1 MKNTLI
7 ISLIL
12 IGVSFSTLAQTKK
25 TAETARPEVG
35 KYCKLYRAGEG
46 LVVSMVRVGPES
58 NDEMLIGF
66 NGFDHPWD
74 EKIFKAKVVTA
85 DGRQEFTIRYNDR
98 PFVVLVIREKY
109 GQSTLFVPK
118 YGTEQPE
125 RPLQYSQQ
133 LSAECDPDIF
143 LSQYINQEAKK

>member
-1 MKNTLI
+1 MKNSFYG
-7 ISLIL
+7 SLMACL
-12 IGVSFSTLAQTKK
+12 LSLTAFSQNKMS
-25 TAETARPEVG
+25 ETARPQVG
-35 KYCKLYRAGEG
+35 KYCKLYKAGEG
-46 LVVSMVRVGPES
+46 LVVSLLRVGPES
-58 NDEMLIGF
+58 NNEMLVGF

-74 EKIFKAKVVTA
+74 EKIFKAKVVSA
-85 DGRQEFTIRYNDR
+85 DGRQEFTIRYEDR
-98 PFVVLVIREKY
+98 PFVVLVIRERY

-143 LSQYINQEAKK
+143 LSQYINQQKEK